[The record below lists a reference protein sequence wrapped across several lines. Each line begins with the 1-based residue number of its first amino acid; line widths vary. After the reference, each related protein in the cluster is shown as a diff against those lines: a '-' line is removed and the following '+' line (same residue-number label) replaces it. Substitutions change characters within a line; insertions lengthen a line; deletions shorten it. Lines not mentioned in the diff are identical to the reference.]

1 MFIKNILILSIALFG
16 CGEDNRVI
24 NTAHR
29 GASGKAPE
37 NTMIAIMTAIKAGSD
52 FSELDVQETKDG
64 VLVLLHDGNLKR
76 TTGLDRNIW
85 EMPYDSI
92 VGLDAGS
99 WFSSEF
105 KDEPIPTLESVIDA
119 VNGKMKLNIEL
130 KMNGHE
136 KQLAER
142 VVALVEDK
150 GFISNCILT
159 SFDFE
164 IINKVKQLNGN
175 IKVGYI
181 FKKIPQNVDVFNA
194 NVDLL
199 SVNKKLVDEEFV
211 KKAHAGNKEV
221 HVWTVNESEEMKRL
235 IDLGVNSI
243 ITNRPDV
250 LVDLLRY
257 R

>member
-1 MFIKNILILSIALFG
+1 MLKKNIVILSIILFG
-16 CGEDNRVI
+16 CEKNNHVI
-24 NTAHR
+24 ITAHR
-29 GASGKAPE
+29 GASGLAPE
-37 NTMIAIMTAIKAGSD
+37 NTMAAMVKAIKTGAD
-52 FSELDVQETKDG
+52 FSEIDVQETKDG
-64 VLVLLHDGNLKR
+64 VVILLHDGNLKK

-105 KDEPIPTLESVIDA
+105 KDEPIPTLESIIKA
-119 VNGKMKLNIEL
+119 VSGKMKLNIEL

-136 KQLAER
+136 EQLAER

-150 GFISNCILT
+150 DFISNCIIT

-164 IINKVKQLNGN
+164 IIHKVKQLNGK

-181 FKKIPQNVDVFNA
+181 FKKMPENVDVFNA

-199 SVNKKLVDEEFV
+199 SVNKNLVDEEFV
-211 KKAHAGNKEV
+211 KKAHAGKKEV
-221 HVWTVNESEEMKRL
+221 HVWTVNKSEEMKRL

-243 ITNRPDV
+243 ITNRPDIMANFIN
-250 LVDLLRY
+250 
-257 R
+257 